1 MMSTYTVKE
10 SKQIDADSQFI
21 YNLLRN
27 YVDGHPKILP
37 GKYFDSLEIEQGGY
51 GEGTVIKVQTKAMGL
66 KQQMRLEVSEPVP
79 GEVLQEEDATL
90 GLVTQFH
97 VIPLTPQKSNV
108 TIQTTWIQKNG
119 MIGSIEKWFIQS
131 IAKKMYQEELELINT
146 YCLENGKQK

>member
-1 MMSTYTVKE
+1 MSSYTVRE
-10 SKQIDADSQFI
+10 SREIEAEPQFI

-37 GKYFDSLEIEQGGY
+37 VKYFDSLEIEKGGY

-66 KQQMRLEVSEPVP
+66 KQQMRLTVSEPVP
-79 GEVLQEEDATL
+79 GEVLQEEDADL
-90 GLVTQFH
+90 GLVTQFT

-119 MIGSIEKWFIQS
+119 LIGTIEKWFIQN
-131 IAKKMYQEELELINT
+131 IAKKMYQEELELINN
-146 YCLENGKQK
+146 YCSENGKQD